1 MATAEGPQGPLD
13 VRRDGASSQIQRD
26 AYLGGVRTLVIS
38 DLHLG
43 SRIGRDVLRHR
54 PVLDRLCIAVAEADR
69 LVLLGDTVEML
80 EGRPRGALADA
91 EPILSALGEALGSGG
106 RVLLLAGN
114 HDHALVRP
122 WIHEQERAGRQLP
135 HTARVPLS
143 SNPDLRAIAK
153 WVRPASFEVRYPG
166 ADLGDGV
173 WAHHG
178 HYLDRHLIGRVDPLG
193 SSRPEQY
200 ERALGATATRITG
213 GLAAAMPP
221 AVGDAVDRLA
231 RFAARSAVMARPV
244 VAQMPGA
251 SWLAPLSA
259 GALGYQFRRSGLPAM
274 AAVADQLGV
283 PSPKVIFGHVHR
295 AGPRPADDPA
305 EWSRGQRQL
314 WNTGCWVYEPLLLAG
329 AEPPHPYWPGGA
341 LWVEGGEIRSVGLLD
356 DLEPELLRG
365 RA

>member
-1 MATAEGPQGPLD
+1 MDARRRCDPHRSSRG
-13 VRRDGASSQIQRD
+13 VRTVS
-26 AYLGGVRTLVIS
+26 GVRTLVIS

-54 PVLDRLCIAVAEADR
+54 PVLERLCMAVAEADR
-69 LVLLGDTVEML
+69 LVLLGDTIEML

-91 EPILSALGEALGSGG
+91 EPVLRALGAAIGAGG
-106 RVLLLAGN
+106 EVLLLAGN

-122 WIHEQERAGRQLP
+122 WVHAQERAGRHLSRS
-135 HTARVPLS
+135 ARVPVS
-143 SNPDLRAIAK
+143 SSPELRAIAG
-153 WVRPASFEVRYPG
+153 WLQPASLEVRYPG
-166 ADLGDGV
+166 AELGDRI

-178 HYLDRHLIGRVDPLG
+178 HYLDRHLVGRIDPSG
-193 SSRPEQY
+193 SSRPEHY

-221 AVGDAVDRLA
+221 AVGEAVDRMARLAAKSAVLA
-231 RFAARSAVMARPV
+231 RPI

-251 SWLAPLSA
+251 AWLAPLSA

-274 AAVADQLGV
+274 AAVADHLGV
-283 PSPKVIFGHVHR
+283 PAGDVIFGHVHR
-295 AGPRPADDPA
+295 AGPRADDDA
-305 EWSRGQRQL
+305 GEWARSGRRL

-341 LWVEGGEIRSVGLLD
+341 LWIEDGEIRSVGLLD
-356 DLEPELLRG
+356 ELDPALLRAVPPA
-365 RA
+365 RR